1 MRGFNGTR
9 KFRDQKRR
17 SGAVGSG
24 SNGMTK
30 VVKSGSAAVERPA
43 SHDLEQF
50 ELVLTTAMEAM
61 GLPSQGIFIPPNE
74 RLAVLRNF
82 ESAISLLDSDH
93 RTRSMYLSK
102 FIAAVGAGL
111 FDAALNY
118 LWDETIS
125 ELRRRVVGY
134 DLSYFFDIA
143 VQSPERRKQLK
154 DEDDLVRV
162 DDYELIRACN
172 EIELISD
179 VGFRQL
185 DLIRYMRNFAS
196 AAHPNQ
202 NEIGSMQLLGWVQTC
217 IKEVITLPETSVVAE
232 IKRLLKNV
240 KSVRLDSN
248 KASEISNFFDELPR
262 FQADNL
268 GAGLFGIYTELGT
281 SSQTRDNVRLLLPEL
296 WEFVSEDQRQQ
307 FGVKYGR
314 FVANAD
320 DRQAELAREILDA
333 VDAVA
338 YLPEE
343 VRVAEIANA
352 IDDLLLVHRGLNNF
366 YNEPSRARLLESIV
380 GDRPVPEA
388 VRQTYVVGLVE
399 AFLTNGHGVAWSA
412 EPHYIEMIQR
422 FGPKEAE
429 IALISF
435 SNRGVAS
442 QLQHPLSQAKF
453 EELLDMIEPKLA
465 RRRYREI
472 AKAVRESNA
481 PLDKIIDD
489 STIKRLVKGL
499 TSRD

>member
-1 MRGFNGTR
+1 
-9 KFRDQKRR
+9 
-17 SGAVGSG
+17 
-24 SNGMTK
+24 
-30 VVKSGSAAVERPA
+30 
-43 SHDLEQF
+43 
-50 ELVLTTAMEAM
+50 
-61 GLPSQGIFIPPNE
+61 
-74 RLAVLRNF
+74 
-82 ESAISLLDSDH
+82 
-93 RTRSMYLSK
+93 
-102 FIAAVGAGL
+102 
-111 FDAALNY
+111 
-118 LWDETIS
+118 
-125 ELRRRVVGY
+125 
-134 DLSYFFDIA
+134 
-143 VQSPERRKQLK
+143 
-154 DEDDLVRV
+154 
-162 DDYELIRACN
+162 
-172 EIELISD
+172 
-179 VGFRQL
+179 
-185 DLIRYMRNFAS
+185 
-196 AAHPNQ
+196 
-202 NEIGSMQLLGWVQTC
+202 LGWVQTC